1 MALFS
6 RGMLP
11 GNRTP
16 GSLRNCE
23 CTFFFFCASAWQGA
37 LFVYGLTLNW
47 IYSFSFLSHWLFQR
61 LQVSVN
67 LWTVLFFPVSG
78 DFVETNQGFSL
89 KFLTNYLT
97 FTQYIVGKDS
107 IAFNVYFKPYTGYY
121 KKYIHV
127 IQKNSTNPSLQRNTT
142 SEQKPPA
149 MHYCSG

>member
-1 MALFS
+1 MVGATEELNMIKTNTGLIYWRIFQWKSIDRGSNATVITKKMKTKLMALFS

-97 FTQYIVGKDS
+97 FTQYMLER
-107 IAFNVYFKPYTGYY
+107 T
-121 KKYIHV
+121 
-127 IQKNSTNPSLQRNTT
+127 L
-142 SEQKPPA
+142 
-149 MHYCSG
+149 